1 MNPTIQLI
9 QLTVKFE
16 REEQLQRHTFT
27 RHSTAPIIE
36 LSDYL
41 HKLNGRIK
49 QTFNQP
55 RRQQCC
61 QCA

>member
-16 REEQLQRHTFT
+16 REEQAQS
-27 RHSTAPIIE
+27 HSFASHSNSLISE
-36 LSDYL
+36 LSGYF
-41 HKLNGRIK
+41 HKLNGRI
-49 QTFNQP
+49 QHIFNQP

>member
-16 REEQLQRHTFT
+16 REEQAQRHSFAT
-27 RHSTAPIIE
+27 HSAALICE
-36 LSDYL
+36 LSDYF

-49 QTFNQP
+49 HLFNP
-55 RRQQCC
+55 PHRKQCC